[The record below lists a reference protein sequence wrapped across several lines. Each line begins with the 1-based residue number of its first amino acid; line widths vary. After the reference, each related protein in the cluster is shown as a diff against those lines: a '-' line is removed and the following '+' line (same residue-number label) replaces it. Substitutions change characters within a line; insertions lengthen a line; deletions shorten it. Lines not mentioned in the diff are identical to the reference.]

1 MYLFNEK
8 SLKENKPPFIDNSNI
23 LPSKQDALRIAK
35 WYDPEN
41 KLKIF
46 STKYSCTCLQLLH

>member
-1 MYLFNEK
+1 MYLLNEK

-35 WYDPEN
+35 
-41 KLKIF
+41 
-46 STKYSCTCLQLLH
+46 